1 MSKTKIELNS
11 SGIRQ
16 LLLSSDVAD
25 CVQKEANK
33 VAGRAGNGYEAKVK
47 NAVGR
52 NIAAVYPATD
62 EARRDLYK
70 NNTLEKAVR
79 SR

>member
-1 MSKTKIELNS
+1 MSKTKIEFNS

-16 LLLSSDVAD
+16 LLLSSELAD
-25 CVQKEANK
+25 CVQQEANK
-33 VAGRAGNGYEAKVK
+33 VASRAGDGYEAKVK

-52 NIAAVYPATD
+52 NLAAVYPATA
-62 EARRDLYK
+62 EARRDLYE

-79 SR
+79 R